1 MTITGRDAAR
11 LEEVAQQ
18 CRAASTAVGVGSE
31 AVLSIVADVSKD
43 TDLKKLID
51 ETINRFKRLD
61 VLVNNAGIYQLVTL
75 DDDNYMDV
83 YERTFQVNLRSVLV
97 LTKLAIPHLLAS
109 KGNIVNVS
117 CKYIL
122 LQILQLI

>member
-11 LEEVAQQ
+11 LEAVAQE
-18 CRAASTAVGVGSE
+18 CRTASTAAGVTSDV
-31 AVLSIVADVSKD
+31 VLPIVADVSKD
-43 TDLKKLID
+43 ADLKKIID

-61 VLVNNAGIYQLVTL
+61 ILVNNAGIYQLATL
-75 DDDNYMDV
+75 EDENYMDV
-83 YERTFQVNLRSVLV
+83 YEKIFNVNLRSVIV

-117 CKYIL
+117 CK
-122 LQILQLI
+122 